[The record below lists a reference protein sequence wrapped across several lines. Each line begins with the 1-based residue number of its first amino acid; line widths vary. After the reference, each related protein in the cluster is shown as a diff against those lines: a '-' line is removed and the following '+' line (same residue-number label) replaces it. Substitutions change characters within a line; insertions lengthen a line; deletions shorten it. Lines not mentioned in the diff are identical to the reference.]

1 MFRAV
6 LGLVARVRA
15 RAMLAPSILFV
26 FVVRPSVLPPASVR
40 PSRHPF
46 RNPPSRPPL
55 TNSFSTFL
63 LSFLTCNA
71 RLHDSFT
78 LIKHCI
84 GYYHTESKE
93 NAGTR
98 FRDSC
103 VRLGVHESGNVLEF
117 SSMSASLKVRTLL
130 LLQAHK
136 RKIFSENP
144 FMCE

>member
-1 MFRAV
+1 MPSSASWP
-6 LGLVARVRA
+6 ACVRG
-15 RAMLAPSILFV
+15 RCWL
-26 FVVRPSVLPPASVR
+26 LPFFSSSSSVR
-40 PSRHPF
+40 PSF
-46 RNPPSRPPL
+46 RPRPCARRVVPLGTPPSRPPL

-71 RLHDSFT
+71 RLHNSFT